1 MCQTQRKDEIDF
13 FPKKNSTNKSNMSLQ
28 AMQVMHILPQC
39 ENNFSQL
46 ESNLQKMR
54 RNHDAKNPR
63 CFNKSRELLP

>member
-1 MCQTQRKDEIDF
+1 MCQTQRKDQIDF
-13 FPKKNSTNKSNMSLQ
+13 FLKKNSANKSNMSLQ

-54 RNHDAKNPR
+54 RNHDAKNPP
-63 CFNKSRELLP
+63 CLNKSRESLP